1 MIKRWDITVDHAL
14 KKACSTAMVGP
25 LSVQVALQLAT
36 VLSQEQTVFI
46 LLIIPFSVSV
56 LLSWVE
62 YGGGGQASWAGLD
75 TEAIWRNPNLTALM
89 KPLGGCYAA
98 REETSRNSKNS

>member
-36 VLSQEQTVFI
+36 VLSQEQIVFI

-62 YGGGGQASWAGLD
+62 NGGGRQASWAGLD
-75 TEAIWRNPNLTALM
+75 TEAIWRNPNQTALM

-98 REETSRNSKNS
+98 GEETSRNSKNS